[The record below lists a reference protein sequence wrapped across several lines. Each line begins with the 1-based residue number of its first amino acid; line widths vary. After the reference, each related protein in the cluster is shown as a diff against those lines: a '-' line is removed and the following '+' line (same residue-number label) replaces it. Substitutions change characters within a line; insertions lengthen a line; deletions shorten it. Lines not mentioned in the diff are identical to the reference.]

1 MDIDKPYRK
10 LQKEYEKELGDD
22 YRFDDK
28 KLYVVPEAEKY
39 DIIPE
44 LINGKNISDFIDPDI
59 MEKLDALER
68 EEELREAAG
77 VYDEDIDD
85 MDSEEEETQKLAEE

>member
-1 MDIDKPYRK
+1 MDIDKPYKK

-28 KLYVVPEAEKY
+28 KLYVVPDTEKY

-44 LINGKNISDFIDPDI
+44 LINGKNIADFIDPEI
-59 MEKLDALER
+59 LEKLDALER
-68 EEELREAAG
+68 EEELREGAG